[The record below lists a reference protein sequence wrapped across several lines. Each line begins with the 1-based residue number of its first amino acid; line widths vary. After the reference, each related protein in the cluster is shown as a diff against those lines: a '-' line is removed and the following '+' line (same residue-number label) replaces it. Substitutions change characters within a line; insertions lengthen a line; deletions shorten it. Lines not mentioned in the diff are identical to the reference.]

1 MSPPVVNAS
10 PLIFLSK
17 ADRVDLLQ
25 TVHDSVVAPTAVTD
39 EIHRRGPD
47 DVTAR
52 ALRETEW
59 IRAVD
64 APDVPP
70 VIQAWDLGPGESAV
84 ISLAYSDPE
93 REVIIDDL
101 AGRRCAASLDLP
113 VRGTLGVVLLAK
125 KQGRIDRARPV
136 VEELRQTGM
145 YLSDDVV
152 DDALALVD
160 E

>member
-1 MSPPVVNAS
+1 MSVPVVDTS

-17 ADRVDLLQ
+17 GDHVDLLR
-25 TVHDSVVAPTAVTD
+25 TVGDSVVVPSTVAN
-39 EIHRRGPD
+39 EIRRRGPD

-52 ALRETEW
+52 MLRETEW
-59 IRAVD
+59 VQTVE

-84 ISLAYSDPE
+84 LALAYEEPE
-93 REVIIDDL
+93 REVIIDDR
-101 AGRRCAASLDLP
+101 AGRRCATSLEIS

-125 KQGRIDRARPV
+125 QEGRIERARPV
-136 VEELRQTGM
+136 VEELRQMGM
-145 YLSDDVV
+145 YLSDEVV
-152 DDALALVD
+152 NEALALVN